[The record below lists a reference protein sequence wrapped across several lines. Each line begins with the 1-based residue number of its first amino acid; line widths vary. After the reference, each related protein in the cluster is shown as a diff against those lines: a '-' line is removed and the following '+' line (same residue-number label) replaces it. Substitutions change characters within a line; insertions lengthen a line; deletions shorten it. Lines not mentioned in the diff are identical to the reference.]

1 MPTYDYRCEKCG
13 HEFEENLK
21 IADRKIPTEELCEE
35 QILQNENSVGH
46 GFEKCGGE
54 VKQIIVAAS
63 GLADPVRLG
72 IRKPDDGFKDMMKRM
87 KKNVHGAQNMDLNF

>member
-13 HEFEENLK
+13 HTFEEALK
-21 IADRKIPTEELCEE
+21 IADRNVPTESPCTQDIDVQQTEHMSFAE
-35 QILQNENSVGH
+35 V
-46 GFEKCGGE
+46 CGGE

-72 IRKPDDGFKDMMKRM
+72 IRKPDDGFKDMMRRM